1 MGKPVIGITIGD
13 PAGVGPEVTL
23 KAFKNKK
30 IFNIC
35 IPVVIGDIN
44 VIKKAATIVGYD
56 SEINLI
62 EGTDQCK
69 EGKLNL
75 LSLDNVD
82 FDYRF
87 GSIQPECGRVAFE
100 YIKTGIELA
109 LAGNIDAVVTAPIH
123 KEALN
128 LAGFHYSGH
137 TEIFADLT
145 KTKDYAMMLASEPL
159 KVIHVS
165 THVSLRKACDMV
177 KQERVYKVI
186 KLAYEGIKG
195 LGVQAPRIAVA
206 GLNPHAG
213 ETGLFGDEE
222 IKEIIPAVER
232 AKQEGFNVTGPLPPD
247 TIFLHCKE
255 GKYDIAVVMYHDQGH
270 IPLKLLDFMGG
281 VNITVGL
288 PIIRTSVDHGT
299 AFGKAGKG
307 TADETSMIKA
317 IETAVQFAINRQGN

>member
-1 MGKPVIGITIGD
+1 MDKPVIGITIGD

-30 IFNIC
+30 LFNIC

-44 VIKKAATIVGYD
+44 VIKKSATIVGYN

-75 LSLDNVD
+75 LSLNNVD

-100 YIKTGIELA
+100 YIKIGIELA

-145 KTKDYAMMLASEPL
+145 KAKDYAMMLASEPL

-165 THVSLRKACDMV
+165 THVSLRNACDMV
-177 KQERVYKVI
+177 KQERVHKVI

-317 IETAVQFAINRQGN
+317 IETAVQFAINRQGD

>member
-44 VIKKAATIVGYD
+44 VIKKAGTIVGYD

-109 LAGNIDAVVTAPIH
+109 LAGNIDSVVTAPIH

-145 KTKDYAMMLASEPL
+145 NTKDYAMMLASEPL

-317 IETAVQFAINRQGN
+317 IETAVQFVINRQGN

>member
-1 MGKPVIGITIGD
+1 MDKPVIGITIGD

-30 IFNIC
+30 LFNIC

-44 VIKKAATIVGYD
+44 VIKKAATIVGYN

-62 EGTDQCK
+62 EGADQCK

-75 LSLDNVD
+75 LSLNNVD

-100 YIKTGIELA
+100 YIKIGIELA

-145 KTKDYAMMLASEPL
+145 KTKDYAMMLVSEPL

-299 AFGKAGKG
+299 AFGKAGRG

-317 IETAVQFAINRQGN
+317 IETAVQFAINRQGD